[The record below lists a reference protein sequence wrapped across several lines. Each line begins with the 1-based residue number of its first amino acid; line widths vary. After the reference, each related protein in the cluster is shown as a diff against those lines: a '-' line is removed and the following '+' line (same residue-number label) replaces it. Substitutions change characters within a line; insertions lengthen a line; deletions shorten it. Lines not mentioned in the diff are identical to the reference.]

1 VPTPHDLAL
10 ADAAAR
16 PGAAATTRDASRPPI
31 VQGFRRDVQGLRAVA
46 VALVLAFHAGLPVPG
61 GFVGVDVFFVV
72 SGFLITGLVADE
84 VARTGRLRLGRFY
97 ARRARRLL
105 PAAALTLATVVVMTV
120 LWLPVT
126 RWRDI
131 AGDVAATSLYVVN
144 WRLADRSVDYLAE
157 DAAASPVQHFWS
169 LAVEEQ
175 FYVVWPLLV
184 VALVVL
190 ARLRGRRLTRRGL
203 VLGVAAIGAASL
215 VWSVALTAADP
226 SRAYFVTTTR
236 AWELAAGALL
246 ALLAHR
252 VARLPQRALVVGG
265 WCGLALIGYAAFAL
279 SGTTPFPGVAA
290 LLPVGGT
297 VLVLAAGVVGTG
309 VRPLGAR
316 VLQPVGATSYSL
328 YLWHWPAV
336 VLATSRAGGAPPTS
350 TLVLA
355 VALSVVPA
363 VASYVLVEKPLH
375 TSERLRASSGRSVV
389 LGVACTLVGVLA
401 AGLLLRAVPGTPDD
415 VDAPGAAVLR
425 DGAWSGPDPATDLRR
440 LVPALADATIDVAD
454 LYEGGCHQNAL
465 GTQPAAC
472 TFGDASSSTVVAL
485 VGDSHAG
492 QWQPPLAAIASDEGW
507 RLDTYTKGSCALTSA
522 PTWLG
527 TVDEAYTQCR
537 QWNDAVVSRLLADP
551 PDVVVTSNN
560 QIEVADDDGSRL
572 TGAAGDA
579 AAVEGLQDAW
589 RTLTEAGITVVV
601 VGDTPWVGIDVPE
614 CVAQH
619 VGTWAAEC
627 TVPSEVPERRSGLAQ
642 QRAAAAAADVPLLD
656 LTEQVCPGASC
667 PAIVGGVLVWRD
679 VSHVTASYVR
689 TLEPELRDWLVPLVP
704 APSR

>member
-1 VPTPHDLAL
+1 MPAPQPLTLAE
-10 ADAAAR
+10 AAPRPAVR
-16 PGAAATTRDASRPPI
+16 EPASPGAPAGAR
-31 VQGFRRDVQGLRAVA
+31 QGFRRDVQGLRAVA
-46 VALVLAFHAGLPVPG
+46 VLLVLAFHAGLPVPG

-105 PAAALTLATVVVMTV
+105 PAAALTLVTVVVATTV
-120 LWLPVT
+120 WLPVT
-126 RWRDI
+126 RWRDV
-131 AGDVAATSLYVVN
+131 AGDVVATSLYVVN
-144 WRLADRSVDYLAE
+144 WRLADRSVDYLAQ

-184 VALVVL
+184 VALVAL
-190 ARLRGRRLTRRGL
+190 ARLRGRPASRRGL

-215 VWSVALTAADP
+215 AWSVALTVADP

-246 ALLAHR
+246 ALLTHR
-252 VARLPQRALVVGG
+252 VTRLPQRVLLAGG
-265 WCGLALIGYAAFAL
+265 WCGLALVAVAAFTL
-279 SGTTPFPGVAA
+279 NGSTPFPGVAA
-290 LLPVGGT
+290 LPPVGGT
-297 VLVLAAGVVGTG
+297 VLVLAAGLVGPG
-309 VRPLGAR
+309 LRPLTAR

-336 VLATSRAGGAPPTS
+336 VLATSLTDGPPPTS
-350 TLVLA
+350 LLVVA
-355 VALSVVPA
+355 VALSVLPA

-375 TSERLRASSGRSVV
+375 TSARLRASAGRSAV
-389 LGVACTLVGVLA
+389 LGVVCTLVGVLA
-401 AGLLLRAVPGTPDD
+401 AGLLLRAVAAAPDHS
-415 VDAPGAAVLR
+415 APGAAVLR
-425 DGAWSGPDPATDLRR
+425 DGTWTGPDQATDLRR
-440 LVPALADATIDVAD
+440 LVPALADATLDVAD
-454 LYEGGCHQNAL
+454 LYAGDCHQNAL
-465 GTQPAAC
+465 GTDPAAC
-472 TFGDASSSTVVAL
+472 TFGDEDASTVVAL

-492 QWQPPLAAIASDEGW
+492 QWQPPLAAIAREQGW

-527 TVDEAYTQCR
+527 TVDGPYTQCT
-537 QWNDAVVSRLLADP
+537 QWNAAVVEHLLADP

-560 QIEVADDDGSRL
+560 QVEVAADDGSRL
-572 TGAAGDA
+572 TGAAGDEV
-579 AAVEGLQDAW
+579 AVAGLQDTW
-589 RTLTEAGITVVV
+589 RTLADAGITVLV

-614 CVAQH
+614 CVARH
-619 VGTWAAEC
+619 EGTWATEC
-627 TVPSEVPERRSGLAQ
+627 SVPSDVPERRSGLAQ

-656 LTEQVCPGASC
+656 LTAHVCPDGTC

-689 TLEPELRDWLVPLVP
+689 TLEPELRDWLLPLVP
-704 APSR
+704 TPTG

>member
-1 VPTPHDLAL
+1 MPTPHDLAL
-10 ADAAAR
+10 PDAAPRPADVAPAR
-16 PGAAATTRDASRPPI
+16 AGSSAV

-46 VALVLAFHAGLPVPG
+46 VVLVLAFHAGLPVPG

-84 VARTGRLRLGRFY
+84 VMRTGRLRLGRFY

-105 PAAALTLATVVVMTV
+105 PAAALTLVAVVVMASV
-120 LWLPVT
+120 WLPVT

-131 AGDVAATSLYVVN
+131 AGDVVATSLYVVN
-144 WRLADRSVDYLAE
+144 WRLADRSVDYLAQ
-157 DAAASPVQHFWS
+157 DAAPSPVQHFWS

-184 VALVVL
+184 VALVAL
-190 ARLRGRRLTRRGL
+190 ARLRGRRVTRRGL
-203 VLGVAAIGAASL
+203 AVGVAVIGGASL

-252 VARLPQRALVVGG
+252 VARLPQRALVVAG
-265 WCGLALIGYAAFAL
+265 WLGLALIGYAAFAL
-279 SGTTPFPGVAA
+279 SGATPFPGVAA
-290 LLPVGGT
+290 ALPVGGT
-297 VLVLAAGVVGTG
+297 VLVLAAGIAGPG

-336 VLATSRAGGAPPTS
+336 VLATGLAGGPPPTS
-350 TLVLA
+350 ALVLA
-355 VALSVVPA
+355 VALSVLPA

-375 TSERLRASSGRSVV
+375 TSARLRASVGRSAVV
-389 LGVACTLVGVLA
+389 GVVCTLVGVVA

-415 VDAPGAAVLR
+415 VAAPGAQVLR
-425 DGAWSGPDPATDLRR
+425 DGTWQGPDPTTDLHR
-440 LVPALADATIDVAD
+440 LVPALADATLDVAE
-454 LYEGGCHQNAL
+454 LYEGDCHQNAL
-465 GTQPAAC
+465 GTDPAAC
-472 TFGDASSSTVVAL
+472 TFGDAASSTVVAL

-492 QWQPPLAAIASDEGW
+492 QWQPPLAAIAQDEGW

-522 PTWLG
+522 RTWLG
-527 TVDEAYTQCR
+527 TVDGPYTQCG
-537 QWNDAVVSRLLADP
+537 QWNDAVVEHLLADP

-560 QIEVADDDGSRL
+560 QIEVVGDDGARL
-572 TGAAGDA
+572 TGPAGDA
-579 AAVEGLQDAW
+579 AAVAGLQDAW
-589 RTLTEAGITVVV
+589 ARLTDAGIPVVV
-601 VGDTPWVGIDVPE
+601 VGDTPWVGFDVPE
-614 CVAQH
+614 CVALH
-619 VGTWAAEC
+619 EDTWAVDC
-627 TVPSEVPERRSGLAQ
+627 TVPADVPERRSGLAQ
-642 QRAAAAAADVPLLD
+642 QRAAATAADVPLLD
-656 LTEQVCPGASC
+656 LTELLCPDGSC

-689 TLEPELRDWLVPLVP
+689 TLEPELRDWLVPLV
-704 APSR
+704 APR